1 MCAGAAYWAQFKKI
15 VFGARDLKRGYFVF
29 TKKSILQLQKQ
40 KLLETYLVIKALN
53 YYMIFFQEL
62 KDK

>member
-15 VFGARDLKRGYFVF
+15 VFGARDLKRGYLSLPKVYY
-29 TKKSILQLQKQ
+29 TQKQ

-53 YYMIFFQEL
+53 YYMIFSRI